1 MTHMKRENTRQI
13 HVGSVAVGGGAPVS
27 VQSMCNTKTADTAAT
42 LRQMERL
49 HAAGCDIIRVAV
61 PDQAAALAVGKIRSR
76 IHIPLV
82 ADIHFDYRLAL
93 EAAAAG
99 VSAIRINP
107 GNIGAKSRVEAV
119 AHACMERG
127 IPIRVGVN
135 AGSVEKSVLAK
146 YGAPTAEALVESAE
160 GELEVLYGLGFQDV
174 ALSVKASDVP
184 TAVAAY
190 RLAAERFSCPLHVG
204 ITEAGTSY
212 SGLVSSA
219 AGIGTLLMEGIGD
232 TIRVSLTA
240 DPLEEVRAGIAILKA
255 CALRKGGVRLVS
267 CPTCGR
273 TSIDLISLAEA
284 AEARLSGLNRDI
296 TVAVMGCEVNGPGE
310 ARQADFGVAG
320 GKGFGSLFVKGQVV
334 KTKIPEHG
342 LLDELMRLIEDT

>member
-1 MTHMKRENTRQI
+1 M
-13 HVGSVAVGGGAPVS
+13 GSVAVGGGAPVS
-27 VQSMCNTKTADTAAT
+27 VQSMCSTKTADVAAT

-61 PDQAAALAVGKIRSR
+61 PDMDAANALGDIMKEAPMPV
-76 IHIPLV
+76 V

-99 VSAIRINP
+99 VSAVRINP
-107 GNIGAKSRVEAV
+107 GNIGDRSRTETV
-119 AHACMERG
+119 ARACMERG

-135 AGSVEKSVLAK
+135 AGSVKQSVLEK
-146 YGAPTAEALVESAE
+146 YGGPTAQALVESAA
-160 GELEVLYGLGFQDV
+160 GELGILYGLGFEDV

-212 SGLVSSA
+212 SGVINSSV
-219 AGIGTLLMEGIGD
+219 GIGTLLMEGIGD

-240 DPLEEVRAGIAILKA
+240 DPIEEVRAGIAILKA

-273 TSIDLISLAEA
+273 TSIDLISLARA
-284 AEARLSGLNRDI
+284 AEERLSAVEKDI

-310 ARQADFGVAG
+310 ARQADFGIAG

-334 KTKIPEHG
+334 KTKIPEHE
-342 LLDELMRLIEDT
+342 LLDELMALINDT

>member
-1 MTHMKRENTRQI
+1 MTRENTKQI
-13 HVGSVAVGGGAPVS
+13 QVGGVAVGGGAPVS
-27 VQSMCNTKTADTAAT
+27 VQSMCNTRTDDAAAT
-42 LRQMERL
+42 LAQMRAL
-49 HAAGCDIIRVAV
+49 KAAGCDIIRVAV
-61 PDQAAALAVGKIRSR
+61 PDTDAASALPAIMAEAPMPV
-76 IHIPLV
+76 V

-93 EAAAAG
+93 AAAEAG

-107 GNIGAKSRVEAV
+107 GNIGGRERVAAV
-119 AHACMERG
+119 AEACGKRN
-127 IPIRVGVN
+127 IPIRIGVN
-135 AGSVEKSVLAK
+135 SGSVEKSVLAR
-146 YGAPTAEALVESAE
+146 YGGPTPEALVESAAQE
-160 GELEVLYGLGFQDV
+160 IALLEEMGFSDV

-212 SGLVSSA
+212 AGLVNSA

-240 DPLEEVRAGIAILKA
+240 DPAEEVRAGIAILQA
-255 CALRKGGVRLVS
+255 CGLRRGGVKLVS

-273 TSIDLISLAEA
+273 TRIDLIGLARA
-284 AEARLSGLNRDI
+284 AEERLAAVDRDI

-310 ARQADFGVAG
+310 AREADFGIAG

-334 KTKIPEHG
+334 RTKIPENE
-342 LLDELMRLIEDT
+342 LLDALMALIGAQE